1 MIGWMVSVAM
11 TYASPCPDAFDETV
25 AQLVQR
31 GDVQAYGCAVAWSGD
46 DQAFVEQIRKGDE
59 RANPSD
65 IVVSTVRQTRQ
76 SVGCRNRRI
85 VVGRGSANVGG
96 RSARASRAEESVGT
110 PPPDFLTMGLV

>member
-59 RANPSD
+59 RANPRLRRTLLFRLLD
-65 IVVSTVRQTRQ
+65 KHDKAWDAEIVALLSAADRRMLADGVRA
-76 SVGCRNRRI
+76 RR
-85 VVGRGSANVGG
+85 GRKSP
-96 RSARASRAEESVGT
+96 SELHHQI
-110 PPPDFLTMGLV
+110 FLQ